1 MENLEELQDLL
12 PKYEEIEEILLK
24 NPEANYVI
32 SLALKVLKD
41 KTSEQWEES
50 SYLIQALVD
59 KCWESI
65 HTDHF
70 SKIPLYVRQIY
81 SIACYLK
88 IFFLLLENRELKQI
102 EKCSK
107 ILDEAL
113 LIGYSQKL
121 YENGD
126 RLVEKL
132 MQIFND
138 KLNLVE
144 DLKLPIIENPPRVN
158 ALCDIPRLECPS
170 VEVFKRGYVE
180 REQPVLLL
188 NTLTEWPALKLWPDL
203 NYILKLAGNRMV
215 PIEIGSNYSNEE
227 WSQQLMKLRDFLER
241 QFSTSSGIS
250 SRKVEYLA
258 QHELFEQIPLLKKDF
273 NVPDYCSL
281 RSSNTD
287 VDIKAWLGPEGTVS
301 PLHYDPKH
309 NLLCQVFGSK
319 RIILASPK
327 DSQNLYTHESEFL
340 KNTSQ
345 IDADAVDYQKFPLVA
360 NVKFYYLKLQAGDCL
375 YMPPRWWHY
384 VRSLSPSFSISF
396 WWE

>member
-1 MENLEELQDLL
+1 M
-12 PKYEEIEEILLK
+12 
-24 NPEANYVI
+24 
-32 SLALKVLKD
+32 
-41 KTSEQWEES
+41 
-50 SYLIQALVD
+50 
-59 KCWESI
+59 
-65 HTDHF
+65 
-70 SKIPLYVRQIY
+70 
-81 SIACYLK
+81 
-88 IFFLLLENRELKQI
+88 
-102 EKCSK
+102 
-107 ILDEAL
+107 
-113 LIGYSQKL
+113 
-121 YENGD
+121 
-126 RLVEKL
+126 
-132 MQIFND
+132 
-138 KLNLVE
+138 
-144 DLKLPIIENPPRVN
+144 PIIENPPRVD

-241 QFSTSSGIS
+241 QFSTSTEIS

-273 NVPDYCSL
+273 SVPDYCSL

-327 DSQNLYTHESEFL
+327 DSQYLYAHESEFL

-345 IDADAVDYQKFPLVA
+345 IEADAVDYQKFPLVA
-360 NVKFYYLKLQAGDCL
+360 NVKFYYLYLQAGDCL
-375 YMPPRWWHY
+375 YMPPKWWHY